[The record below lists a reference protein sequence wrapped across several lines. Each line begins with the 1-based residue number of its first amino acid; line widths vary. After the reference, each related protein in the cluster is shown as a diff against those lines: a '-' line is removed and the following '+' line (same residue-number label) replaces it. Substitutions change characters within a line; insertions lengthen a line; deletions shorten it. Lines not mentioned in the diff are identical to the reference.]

1 MASRPEFA
9 ERESA
14 RCEKGPVRAR
24 TEGPVDLSEALCRG
38 QARRYNTP
46 CNVRP
51 GLCRVD
57 RSVEVFG
64 ASSVIGLFRLTMSIN
79 DDLSM

>member
-9 ERESA
+9 ERESRSA
-14 RCEKGPVRAR
+14 KKGREDDVKLERGA
-24 TEGPVDLSEALCRG
+24 EACRG

>member
-14 RCEKGPVRAR
+14 RCENKGR
-24 TEGPVDLSEALCRG
+24 EGPVDLSEALCRG